1 MGRYLIEEKGGSMR
15 KDLVK
20 ERILL
25 AISAAFLLINLVINY
40 FPIDNSKII
49 LLIVLAWLPIIFLN
63 TEIEL
68 DITIKERLKINLT
81 SFLIEVLIIL
91 VSAFIFDRGTGRSSL
106 LEENS
111 LIALY
116 ITSGIFIIQELIK
129 YFYVLRKNPFR
140 K

>member
-1 MGRYLIEEKGGSMR
+1 MR

-25 AISAAFLLINLVINY
+25 AISAVFLLINLVVNY
-40 FPIDNSKII
+40 FPIANSKII

-63 TEIEL
+63 NEIEL
-68 DITIKERLKINLT
+68 DITIKERLKISLT

-91 VSAFIFDRGTGRSSL
+91 VSAFIFDRVAGRSSL
-106 LEENS
+106 LEENN
-111 LIALY
+111 LITLY
-116 ITSGIFIIQELIK
+116 ITSGLFIIQELIK
-129 YFYVLRKNPFR
+129 YFYILRKNPFR

>member
-1 MGRYLIEEKGGSMR
+1 MR

-25 AISAAFLLINLVINY
+25 AISVVFLLINLVINY
-40 FPIDNSKII
+40 FPIANSKII

-63 TEIEL
+63 KEIEL

>member
-1 MGRYLIEEKGGSMR
+1 MR

-25 AISAAFLLINLVINY
+25 AISAVFLLINLVINY
-40 FPIDNSKII
+40 FPIANSKII

-63 TEIEL
+63 KEIEL

-91 VSAFIFDRGTGRSSL
+91 VSAFIFARGARWSSL
-106 LEENS
+106 LEENN
-111 LIALY
+111 LISVYMLN
-116 ITSGIFIIQELIK
+116 GMLIIQELIK
-129 YFYVLRKNPFR
+129 YFYILRENPFR

>member
-1 MGRYLIEEKGGSMR
+1 MR

-25 AISAAFLLINLVINY
+25 AISVVFLLINLFINY
-40 FPIDNSKII
+40 FPIANSKII

-63 TEIEL
+63 NEIEL
-68 DITIKERLKINLT
+68 DITIKERLKISLT

-91 VSAFIFDRGTGRSSL
+91 VSAFIFDRVAGRSSL
-106 LEENS
+106 LEENN
-111 LIALY
+111 LITLY
-116 ITSGIFIIQELIK
+116 ITSGLFIIQELIK

>member
-1 MGRYLIEEKGGSMR
+1 MR

-25 AISAAFLLINLVINY
+25 AISAVFLLINLVINY
-40 FPIDNSKII
+40 FPTDNSKII

-63 TEIEL
+63 TKIEL

>member
-1 MGRYLIEEKGGSMR
+1 MR

-25 AISAAFLLINLVINY
+25 AISAVFLLINLVINY
-40 FPIDNSKII
+40 FPIANSKII

-63 TEIEL
+63 NEIEL
-68 DITIKERLKINLT
+68 DITIKERLKISLT

-91 VSAFIFDRGTGRSSL
+91 VSAFIFDRVAGRSSL
-106 LEENS
+106 LEENN
-111 LIALY
+111 LITLY
-116 ITSGIFIIQELIK
+116 ITSGLFIIQELIK
-129 YFYVLRKNPFR
+129 YFYILRKNPFR

>member
-1 MGRYLIEEKGGSMR
+1 MR

-25 AISAAFLLINLVINY
+25 AISAVFLLINLVINY
-40 FPIDNSKII
+40 FPTDNSKII

>member
-1 MGRYLIEEKGGSMR
+1 MR

-25 AISAAFLLINLVINY
+25 AISVVFLLINLVINY

-63 TEIEL
+63 REIEL

-91 VSAFIFDRGTGRSSL
+91 VSAFIFDRETGRRSL

>member
-1 MGRYLIEEKGGSMR
+1 MR

-25 AISAAFLLINLVINY
+25 AISAVFLLINLVINY

-106 LEENS
+106 LEENI

>member
-1 MGRYLIEEKGGSMR
+1 MR

-25 AISAAFLLINLVINY
+25 AISVVFLLINLFINY
-40 FPIDNSKII
+40 FPIANSNII

-63 TEIEL
+63 NEIEL
-68 DITIKERLKINLT
+68 DITINERLKISLT

-91 VSAFIFDRGTGRSSL
+91 VSAFIFDRGAGRSSL
-106 LEENS
+106 LEENN
-111 LIALY
+111 LITLY
-116 ITSGIFIIQELIK
+116 ITSGLFIIQELIK
-129 YFYVLRKNPFR
+129 YFYILRKNPFR

>member
-1 MGRYLIEEKGGSMR
+1 MR

-25 AISAAFLLINLVINY
+25 AISAVFLLINLVVNY
-40 FPIDNSKII
+40 FPTDNSKII

-63 TEIEL
+63 TKIEL

>member
-1 MGRYLIEEKGGSMR
+1 MR

-25 AISAAFLLINLVINY
+25 AISAVFLLINLVINY
-40 FPIDNSKII
+40 FPIANSKII
-49 LLIVLAWLPIIFLN
+49 LLIVLAWLPIILLN
-63 TEIEL
+63 KEIEL

-106 LEENS
+106 LEENI

>member
-1 MGRYLIEEKGGSMR
+1 MR

-25 AISAAFLLINLVINY
+25 AISVVFLLINLFINY
-40 FPIDNSKII
+40 FPIANSKII

-63 TEIEL
+63 NEIEL
-68 DITIKERLKINLT
+68 DITIKERLKISLT

-106 LEENS
+106 LEENN
-111 LIALY
+111 LITLY
-116 ITSGIFIIQELIK
+116 ITSGLFIIQELIK
-129 YFYVLRKNPFR
+129 YFYILRKNPFR

>member
-1 MGRYLIEEKGGSMR
+1 MR

-25 AISAAFLLINLVINY
+25 AISTVFLLINLVVNY

-91 VSAFIFDRGTGRSSL
+91 ASAFIFDRGTGRSSL

>member
-1 MGRYLIEEKGGSMR
+1 MR

-25 AISAAFLLINLVINY
+25 AISAVFLLINLFINY

-63 TEIEL
+63 KEIEL

>member
-1 MGRYLIEEKGGSMR
+1 MR

-25 AISAAFLLINLVINY
+25 AISAVFLLINLVINY
-40 FPIDNSKII
+40 FPIANSKII
-49 LLIVLAWLPIIFLN
+49 LLIVLAWLPIILLN
-63 TEIEL
+63 KEIEL

>member
-1 MGRYLIEEKGGSMR
+1 MR

-25 AISAAFLLINLVINY
+25 AISAVFLLINLFINY
-40 FPIDNSKII
+40 FPIANSKII

-63 TEIEL
+63 NEIEL
-68 DITIKERLKINLT
+68 DITIKERLKISLT

-91 VSAFIFDRGTGRSSL
+91 VSAFIFDRGAGRSSL
-106 LEENS
+106 LEENN
-111 LIALY
+111 LITLY
-116 ITSGIFIIQELIK
+116 ITSGLFIIQELIK
-129 YFYVLRKNPFR
+129 YFYILRKNPFR

>member
-1 MGRYLIEEKGGSMR
+1 MR

-25 AISAAFLLINLVINY
+25 AISVVFLLINLFINY
-40 FPIDNSKII
+40 FPIANSKII

-63 TEIEL
+63 NEIEL
-68 DITIKERLKINLT
+68 DITIKERLKISLT

-91 VSAFIFDRGTGRSSL
+91 VSAFIFDRVAGRSSL
-106 LEENS
+106 LEENN
-111 LIALY
+111 LITLY
-116 ITSGIFIIQELIK
+116 ITSGLFIIQELIK
-129 YFYVLRKNPFR
+129 YFYILRKNPFR

>member
-1 MGRYLIEEKGGSMR
+1 MR

-25 AISAAFLLINLVINY
+25 AISVVFLLINLFINY
-40 FPIDNSKII
+40 FPIANSKII

-63 TEIEL
+63 NEIEL
-68 DITIKERLKINLT
+68 DITINERLKISLT

-91 VSAFIFDRGTGRSSL
+91 VSAFIFDRGAGRSSL
-106 LEENS
+106 LEENN
-111 LIALY
+111 LITLY
-116 ITSGIFIIQELIK
+116 ITSGLFIIQELIK
-129 YFYVLRKNPFR
+129 YFYILRKNPFR

>member
-1 MGRYLIEEKGGSMR
+1 MR

-25 AISAAFLLINLVINY
+25 AISAVFLLINLVINY
-40 FPIDNSKII
+40 FPIANSKII

-63 TEIEL
+63 NEIEL
-68 DITIKERLKINLT
+68 DITIKERLKISLT

-106 LEENS
+106 LEENN
-111 LIALY
+111 LITLY
-116 ITSGIFIIQELIK
+116 ITSGLFIIQELIK
-129 YFYVLRKNPFR
+129 YFYILRKNPFR